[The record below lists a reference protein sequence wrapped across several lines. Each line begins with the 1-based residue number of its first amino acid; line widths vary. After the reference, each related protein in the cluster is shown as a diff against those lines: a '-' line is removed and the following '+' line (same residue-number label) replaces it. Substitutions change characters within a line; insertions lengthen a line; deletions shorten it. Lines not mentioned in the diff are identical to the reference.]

1 MICSFKT
8 NHKDKLIDKIKNIKS
23 TEDKIR
29 ESTYNVSSKHSIF
42 SIINIEPIGKNE
54 TMDCIIS
61 IFTDSTNIKQGKT
74 AYRKTN
80 TLGRIEI
87 NMDTLGFQYHKILEA
102 DSTIRYESCLNR
114 LIGLEY
120 KKFYKK
126 GKLYFCG
133 FESGLNKIGYW
144 KCLSQSGEL
153 DSLIN
158 YDKIHQ
164 VAYCDFF
171 KLAQSFGMIG
181 QKSKMPSDRQS
192 FIKIADSLNLN
203 PVYYGTVWGK
213 PGWIDYDNYPI
224 QEEEKNVRFNS
235 EIGFMGSDNSKQSI
249 WYVVKYFKIGNR
261 SLGFGLYVDY
271 AKKEVQ
277 RNQSVVEH

>member
-1 MICSFKT
+1 MSSFKT
-8 NHKDKLIDKIKNIKS
+8 NHTDKLIDKIETIKS
-23 TEDKIR
+23 NEDLIR
-29 ESTYNVSSKHSIF
+29 ESTNNVSSKHSIL

-61 IFTDSTNIKQGKT
+61 IFTDSSNIKQGKT
-74 AYRKTN
+74 AYRMTN
-80 TLGRIEI
+80 TPGRIEI
-87 NMDTLGFQYHKILEA
+87 NMDTLGFQYHKILES

-120 KKFYKK
+120 KKFYKQ

-133 FESGLNKIGYW
+133 FESGLKKVGYW
-144 KCLSQSGEL
+144 KCLSQSGKL

-171 KLAQSFGMIG
+171 KLARSFGMIG
-181 QKSKMPSDRQS
+181 QKSKMPADRQS
-192 FIKIADSLNLN
+192 FIEIAHSLGLI
-203 PVYYGTVWGK
+203 PVYYGMIWGK

-224 QEEEKNVRFNS
+224 PEEEKKVRFNG
-235 EIGFMGSDNSKQSI
+235 EIGFFGSDNSKHSI

-261 SLGFGLYVDY
+261 DLGFGLYVNY
-271 AKKEVQ
+271 ATREVQ
-277 RNQSVVEH
+277 RNQSLIEH